1 MGRGTGTGGWL
12 GGCRQSRRKAAVPAV
27 RVLCITTVIPAKAG
41 ASADGTTIQRGG
53 ARAVHAESH
62 RRDIAPNGYAK
73 NPVRVL
79 CITTVIPAKA
89 GIQRGGARAVH
100 AESHHR
106 DIAPNGCAKNPVRV
120 ICTTSQTTDSRLDH
134 VRHPLPTP
142 LDSGFRRN
150 DGRLQRSR
158 MRISGSLRPRNI
170 SAADERRV
178 VRCV

>member
-12 GGCRQSRRKAAVPAV
+12 GGCRQSWRKAAVPAV

-41 ASADGTTIQRGG
+41 IQRGG

-62 RRDIAPNGYAK
+62 HRAIAPNGCAK
-73 NPVRVL
+73 NPVRLL

-120 ICTTSQTTDSRLDH
+120 ICTTSQTTDSRSGH
-134 VRHPLPTP
+134 VHHPVALPLWIPAFAGMTYFCKD
-142 LDSGFRRN
+142 L
-150 DGRLQRSR
+150 
-158 MRISGSLRPRNI
+158 
-170 SAADERRV
+170 E
-178 VRCV
+178 